1 MEIKKLKD
9 LEKAL
14 KNFEESLKIELPAF
28 PSSIRDVLESG
39 QVQKFEM
46 CYELFWKSGKEFL
59 SKFEGIDAGSPRRVF
74 KALFQL
80 GYLNYDELEL
90 CLDML
95 DDRNLLSHVYRREV
109 IDSILPKL
117 RNYLTLM
124 KSVLLR
130 FKEVENAE

>member
-1 MEIKKLKD
+1 MEMKKLEE

-14 KNFEESLKIELPAF
+14 KNFEESLEIELSIF
-28 PSSIRDVLESG
+28 PFSIRDVLESG

-46 CYELFWKSGKEFL
+46 SYELFWKSGKEIL
-59 SKFEGIDAGSPRRVF
+59 SKLEGVDAGSPRRVF
-74 KALFQL
+74 KTLFQL
-80 GYLNYDELEL
+80 GYLTYDELEL

-117 RNYLTLM
+117 RSYLKLM
-124 KSVLLR
+124 KTVLYRFRKTLR
-130 FKEVENAE
+130 